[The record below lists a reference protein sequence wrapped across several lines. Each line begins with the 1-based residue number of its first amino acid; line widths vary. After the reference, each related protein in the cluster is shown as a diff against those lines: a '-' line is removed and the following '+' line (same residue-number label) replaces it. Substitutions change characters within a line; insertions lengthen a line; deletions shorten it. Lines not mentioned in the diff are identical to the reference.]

1 MNIIINDMR
10 KLLFWLM
17 MMVFV
22 PSLVVSCSDDD
33 SDSPADSID
42 IQNVKRIL
50 SGEYVA
56 FTKVTVNSVDKTLL
70 DGGCPTR
77 LVFGWDDDSLS
88 VMIPEMKIGNM
99 PFAISYKSNCEIV
112 KLNSWE
118 ADEHAGGNDSWIKF
132 VGTNGYVSMG
142 DSLKPNGSSIKGYFN
157 PETKVI
163 EFDIDYNVM
172 NVRTICERQEL
183 DVERTRDYDVEM
195 EKYMKELVE
204 SKRENGLDILP
215 PSYDIDIPD
224 SPSRD
229 STPSKGDDNSF
240 ISFSAIKGMLTDDIV
255 LNANIFLA
263 GSQKAQDVPTI
274 VNFSWSDDVMTVKL
288 DGLSIGSMPF
298 KLNFRCDCV
307 NKQLSSDDLNNY
319 SPMWFKMEGDNGN
332 VSSVP
337 TMASGSEGKV
347 VCYFNPVTMQIVLN
361 IDFNVAGASAS
372 FPNQV
377 IDYSRID
384 NYDQEIEDFQRNNLN
399 K

>member
-42 IQNVKRIL
+42 IQYVKRIL

-172 NVRTICERQEL
+172 NVRTICERQVL
-183 DVERTRDYDVEM
+183 DVERTRDFDVEM
-195 EKYMKELVE
+195 EKYMKALNEM
-204 SKRENGLDILP
+204 KKENGLDVTP
-215 PSYDIDIPD
+215 PSNTKDD
-224 SPSRD
+224 SDVPS
-229 STPSKGDDNSF
+229 SPGAVVSLN
-240 ISFSAIKGMLTDDIV
+240 AIKGMLQDDIV
-255 LNANIFLA
+255 LNSDVTV
-263 GSQKAQDVPTI
+263 GGRVMAQSVPTI
-274 VNFSWSDDVMTVKL
+274 VNFKWSGDVMSVKL
-288 DGLSIGSMPF
+288 ENLSIGKMPFALNFSCESQNVEMTEEELSKYSAAWYKFSGNGGAVSSTPSMPSVSG
-298 KLNFRCDCV
+298 N
-307 NKQLSSDDLNNY
+307 
-319 SPMWFKMEGDNGN
+319 EG
-332 VSSVP
+332 
-337 TMASGSEGKV
+337 EV
-347 VCYFNPVTMQIVLN
+347 VCYFNPSTMQIALN
-361 IDFNVAGASAS
+361 INFNTSGAIAS
-372 FPNQV
+372 FDSQV
-377 IDYSRID
+377 IDYTRID
-384 NYDQEIEDFQRNNLN
+384 NYDKELVEYQ
-399 K
+399 KSK

>member
-1 MNIIINDMR
+1 MR

-42 IQNVKRIL
+42 IQYVKRIL

-157 PETKVI
+157 PDTKVI
-163 EFDIDYNVM
+163 EFEIDYNVM
-172 NVRTICERQEL
+172 NVRTICERQVL

-195 EKYMKELVE
+195 EKYMKALNEM
-204 SKRENGLDILP
+204 KKENGLDVTP
-215 PSYDIDIPD
+215 PSNTKDD
-224 SPSRD
+224 SDVPS
-229 STPSKGDDNSF
+229 SPGAVVSLN
-240 ISFSAIKGMLTDDIV
+240 AIKGMLQDDIV
-255 LNANIFLA
+255 LNSDVTV
-263 GSQKAQDVPTI
+263 GGRVMAQSVPTI
-274 VNFSWSDDVMTVKL
+274 VNFKWSGDVMSVKL
-288 DGLSIGSMPF
+288 ENLSIGKMPFALNFSCESQNVEMTEEELSKYSAAWYKFSGNGGAVSSTPSMPSVSG
-298 KLNFRCDCV
+298 N
-307 NKQLSSDDLNNY
+307 
-319 SPMWFKMEGDNGN
+319 EG
-332 VSSVP
+332 
-337 TMASGSEGKV
+337 EV
-347 VCYFNPVTMQIVLN
+347 VCYFNPSTMQIALN
-361 IDFNVAGASAS
+361 INFNTSGAIAS
-372 FPNQV
+372 FDSQV
-377 IDYSRID
+377 IDYTRID
-384 NYDQEIEDFQRNNLN
+384 NYDKELVEYQ
-399 K
+399 KSK

>member
-42 IQNVKRIL
+42 IQYVKRIL

-157 PETKVI
+157 PDTKVI
-163 EFDIDYNVM
+163 EFEIDYNVM
-172 NVRTICERQEL
+172 NVRTICERQVL

-195 EKYMKELVE
+195 EKYMKALNEM
-204 SKRENGLDILP
+204 KKENGLDVTP
-215 PSYDIDIPD
+215 PSNTKDD
-224 SPSRD
+224 SDVPS
-229 STPSKGDDNSF
+229 SPGAVVSLN
-240 ISFSAIKGMLTDDIV
+240 AIKGMLQDDIV
-255 LNANIFLA
+255 LNSDVTV
-263 GSQKAQDVPTI
+263 GGRVMAQSVPTI
-274 VNFSWSDDVMTVKL
+274 VNFKWSGDVMSVKL
-288 DGLSIGSMPF
+288 ENLSIGKMPFALNFSCESQNVEMTEEELSKYSAAWYKFSGNGGAVSSTPSMPSVSG
-298 KLNFRCDCV
+298 N
-307 NKQLSSDDLNNY
+307 
-319 SPMWFKMEGDNGN
+319 EG
-332 VSSVP
+332 
-337 TMASGSEGKV
+337 EV
-347 VCYFNPVTMQIVLN
+347 VCYFNPSTMQIALN
-361 IDFNVAGASAS
+361 INFNTSGAIAS
-372 FPNQV
+372 FDSQV
-377 IDYSRID
+377 IDYTRID
-384 NYDQEIEDFQRNNLN
+384 NYDKELVEYQ
-399 K
+399 KSK

>member
-10 KLLFWLM
+10 KLLFWWM

-42 IQNVKRIL
+42 IQYVKRIL

-172 NVRTICERQEL
+172 NVRTICERQVL

-195 EKYMKELVE
+195 EKYMKALNEM
-204 SKRENGLDILP
+204 KKENGLDVIP
-215 PSYDIDIPD
+215 PSNTKDD
-224 SPSRD
+224 SDVPS
-229 STPSKGDDNSF
+229 SPGAVVSLN
-240 ISFSAIKGMLTDDIV
+240 AIKGMLQDDIV
-255 LNANIFLA
+255 LNSDVTV
-263 GSQKAQDVPTI
+263 GGRVMAQSVPTI
-274 VNFSWSDDVMTVKL
+274 VNFKWSGDVMSVKL
-288 DGLSIGSMPF
+288 ENLSIGKMPFALNFSCESQNVEMTEEELSKYSAAWYKFSGNGGAVSSTPSMPSVSG
-298 KLNFRCDCV
+298 N
-307 NKQLSSDDLNNY
+307 
-319 SPMWFKMEGDNGN
+319 EG
-332 VSSVP
+332 
-337 TMASGSEGKV
+337 EV
-347 VCYFNPVTMQIVLN
+347 VCYFNPSTMQIALN
-361 IDFNVAGASAS
+361 INFNTSGAIAS
-372 FPNQV
+372 FDSQV
-377 IDYSRID
+377 IDYTRID
-384 NYDQEIEDFQRNNLN
+384 NYDKELVEYQ
-399 K
+399 KSK